1 MVTRLKEL
9 ASILEKKHKKTLAVA
24 VAQDKDVLKAVFKAV
39 ELNIIDAILVGD
51 KEEII
56 NICNENGLNEIN
68 VVIVDEKDKLKATA
82 KAVELVSKGKAQ
94 FIMKGMIGTAPL
106 LKAVL
111 NKEAGLRGNNLLS
124 HVMIYD
130 VPSYHKLLFLTDGGM
145 VTYPDLDEKVGII
158 KNTLKVTKALGI
170 EKPKIAPVCAV
181 EVVNSS
187 MQDTIDAASLTLMNK
202 RGQIKDCIIEGP
214 LGLDNAISKEAAEHK
229 GIDSKIAGDVD
240 VLLVPNIVAGNFLG
254 KGMSYFAGAE
264 NAGVIMGAKCPIVLV
279 SRADS
284 AKSKLYAIALGS
296 IVSGS

>member
-68 VVIVDEKDKLKATA
+68 VVIVDEKDKLKSTA

-94 FIMKGMIGTAPL
+94 FIMKGMIGTASL

>member
-94 FIMKGMIGTAPL
+94 FIMKGMIGTASL